1 MKKGKTQ
8 TYYDNNPDARAV
20 KAKKDKEI
28 NARPEQRKKR
38 SELSVKRRKLIADG
52 KIKKGDD
59 RDLSHTKNGLVLKHK
74 SVNRGSKSDTNGDKR
89 ARGKKS

>member
-8 TYYDNNPDARAV
+8 TYYDNNPEARAV

-38 SELSVKRRKLIADG
+38 SELTKKNREAD
-52 KIKKGDD
+52 
-59 RDLSHTKNGLVLKHK
+59 KNGVDRNGKDFDHAVGKYVK
-74 SVNRGSKSDTNGDKR
+74 SSINRGRKEKSRLKGSKRS
-89 ARGKKS
+89 